1 MARQLMPLALVS
13 LCACQGPWGDMETL
27 SDQTLAPGSGQVEA
41 VAGTEGTDRVESSED
56 LAARA
61 AVAQIEAGE
70 RKGFLSVLKSL
81 IPEKSAETQAAE
93 VALAGLVIEDD
104 LPLES
109 PAAPENDS
117 ARMPGLFG
125 LFSQGPR
132 LASDK
137 APDKATAVR
146 KGPQKDVVPGT
157 VMAFGNIGR
166 VCELKVE
173 DLGEKVASYP
183 EEAAKYSLYDPDPES
198 TQMRSLYLTGFEDG
212 CVRQISGAMAMFG
225 DVEMHEVLR
234 FGTAGSIG
242 PETEVA
248 KAYNK
253 VKRQVCKV
261 RASKPCGDRMSELQK
276 DTVFLS
282 VYETFGAGGRWNN
295 VLLHGGYVEAAS
307 LNLREDQ

>member
-1 MARQLMPLALVS
+1 MARQILPLALVS

-41 VAGTEGTDRVESSED
+41 VAGTEGTDRVGSSED

-61 AVAQIEAGE
+61 AVAQIEASE

-109 PAAPENDS
+109 PATPDDDS

-125 LFSQGPR
+125 LFSQG
-132 LASDK
+132 AGVT
-137 APDKATAVR
+137 PDKATAVR
-146 KGPQKDVVPGT
+146 KGPEKDVVPGT

-183 EEAAKYSLYDPDPES
+183 EEAEKYTLYDPDPES
-198 TQMRSLYLTGFEDG
+198 TRMRSLYLTGFEDG